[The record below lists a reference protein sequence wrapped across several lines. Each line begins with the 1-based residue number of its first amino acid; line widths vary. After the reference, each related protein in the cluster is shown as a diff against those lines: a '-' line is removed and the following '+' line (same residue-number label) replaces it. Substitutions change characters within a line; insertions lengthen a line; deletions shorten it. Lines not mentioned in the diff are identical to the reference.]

1 MKTTNALLS
10 MVVALG
16 LAACNKTQLPVPTES
31 TAKSAPSAQ
40 TVQYY
45 VEHKDERMKALA
57 DCKSRVIN
65 TLDDTADAQNCRAA
79 GKAANDVF
87 FSAPAKPEAKTY
99 KGF

>member
-1 MKTTNALLS
+1 MTTTNVFLAT
-10 MVVALG
+10 VIALG
-16 LAACNKTQLPVPTES
+16 LAACNKTQRPAPVDPVEK
-31 TAKSAPSAQ
+31 TAPATQ

-45 VEHKDERMKALA
+45 VEHMDERMKVLA
-57 DCKSRVIN
+57 DCKNRAVN
-65 TLDDTADAQNCRAA
+65 TLEGTADAQNCRAA